1 MAQLYIDGL
10 CSWLSTAPL
19 SGRFP
24 KLLQLWSPPHKSP
37 VNSEVLELP
46 LLQKSQ
52 QGPTCL
58 HQPTAPNRED
68 GARQRPTVA
77 LAREDGG
84 HLTPQ
89 CSSVALAR
97 APWLFHTE
105 CTRLKPHIQ
114 KEGEVGWGSQPEKR
128 WLLYTK
134 NVVALLLPC
143 SSREAEAWRNWGN
156 SYAPQ

>member
-1 MAQLYIDGL
+1 M
-10 CSWLSTAPL
+10 
-19 SGRFP
+19 
-24 KLLQLWSPPHKSP
+24 
-37 VNSEVLELP
+37 
-46 LLQKSQ
+46 
-52 QGPTCL
+52 
-58 HQPTAPNRED
+58 
-68 GARQRPTVA
+68 A

-89 CSSVALAR
+89 CSSVALAG

-105 CTRLKPHIQ
+105 CTRLKPHIW
-114 KEGEVGWGSQPEKR
+114 KEVGWGSQPEKR
-128 WLLYTK
+128 WLLYIK